1 MKGNEPTKHMV
12 AEVIVREMM
21 TWSAKANEKQRRE
34 ELYQMADALIRYFA
48 VFKHAANPAKI
59 LPGLPGGE
67 PLNLDGPWDGSAV

>member
-1 MKGNEPTKHMV
+1 MV

-21 TWSAKANEKQRRE
+21 AWNPKAGEKQRRE

-48 VFKHAANPAKI
+48 VFKHQANPAKI
-59 LPGLPGGE
+59 LPGLPGGQ